1 MKNNLRKIISV
12 ALLLF
17 MMITISIPVF
27 AGDMKDVC
35 TKLIAQGVEIEWD
48 DDEEVTVNGQSF
60 NCMANKTEATAEGYI
75 VSVSLKFSDGRT
87 KQLYF
92 KNNDIE
98 TKLNSLVKSEITDKS
113 NNSFKLDN
121 ILNEG
126 GKAVNEIAKEVK
138 PQIDLQRASNDV
150 PFFDSFMSRILS
162 VIIKIGWGLYTIFVV
177 FSMVLVCM
185 PVARKLCLTETGE
198 KKDSG
203 IGGWLAG
210 FVTQSTLE
218 AIEETKNPADGKP
231 RLPIFIFIEKEA
243 GVFAGLVIATVLI
256 PFGLLNT
263 IASYLVEWF
272 TGIIG

>member
-1 MKNNLRKIISV
+1 MKNNLRKIVSV

-27 AGDMKDVC
+27 AGDMKSVC
-35 TKLIAQGVEIEWD
+35 DQLIAQGIEIEYE
-48 DDEEVTVNGQSF
+48 DEELSVNGSSF
-60 NCMANKTEATAEGYI
+60 DCRTSSDSGEGFTYKVNVKLSSGSSKT
-75 VSVSLKFSDGRT
+75 
-87 KQLYF
+87 LYF
-92 KNNDIE
+92 KDNSVE

-150 PFFDSFMSRILS
+150 PFFDTFMSRVLS

>member
-1 MKNNLRKIISV
+1 MKKIVAKILSV
-12 ALLLF
+12 LVIMSMLAV
-17 MMITISIPVF
+17 PVY
-27 AGDMKDVC
+27 AGSTSMVSDC
-35 TKLIAQGVEIEWD
+35 EKLIAQGVDIEFNIDGD
-48 DDEEVTVNGQSF
+48 DSSVTIGGTKYNCATSQHDSF
-60 NCMANKTEATAEGYI
+60 NNGFG
-75 VSVSLKFSDGRT
+75 LKSSDGLTRT
-87 KQLYF
+87 FYF
-92 KNNDIE
+92 ENSDVK
-98 TKLNSLVKSEITDKS
+98 TKINSLIKSEITDKS